1 MTKFSSSL
9 PILIYDRPQ
18 GSSDLWQDFDRGPGI
33 FFPRPGYELNIRIRN
48 IDNHTLKDLVA
59 ELVDLPELAFLDLSE
74 NRKITDPGLEALAQL
89 KQLKGL
95 NLSSC
100 NVSGEGL
107 LFLTTLTKLEHLN
120 LSYCNHLADLGLKM
134 VKSLRN
140 LTYIDLQGC
149 VKITRGGMSKID
161 RRGLTIH
168 YKT

>member
-74 NRKITDPGLEALAQL
+74 NRKITDFTPKSPIL
-89 KQLKGL
+89 
-95 NLSSC
+95 LSASPLHA
-100 NVSGEGL
+100 NVRPEGS
-107 LFLTTLTKLEHLN
+107 HVQN
-120 LSYCNHLADLGLKM
+120 P
-134 VKSLRN
+134 
-140 LTYIDLQGC
+140 
-149 VKITRGGMSKID
+149 
-161 RRGLTIH
+161 
-168 YKT
+168 